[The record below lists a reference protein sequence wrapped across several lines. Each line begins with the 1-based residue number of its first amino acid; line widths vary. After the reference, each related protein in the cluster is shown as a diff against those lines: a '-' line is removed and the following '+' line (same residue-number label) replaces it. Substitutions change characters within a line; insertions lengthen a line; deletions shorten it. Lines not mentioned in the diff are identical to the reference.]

1 MMKRFFLFL
10 GALLFSAGTVLG
22 NWASVSGGVHTI
34 AIKTDGTLWSWGYN
48 GWGQLGLG
56 DTTQR
61 TTPTQVGTETT
72 WASVSGGDYYTIAI
86 KTDGTLWSWGY
97 NSYGQLGLG
106 DTSQRSTTTQ
116 VGTETTWASVSGAG
130 SHTIAIKTDGTLWS
144 WE

>member
-1 MMKRFFLFL
+1 MQRKMMKRFFLFL

-22 NWASVSGGVHTI
+22 NWASVSGGCSH
-34 AIKTDGTLWSWGYN
+34 
-48 GWGQLGLG
+48 
-56 DTTQR
+56 
-61 TTPTQVGTETT
+61 
-72 WASVSGGDYYTIAI
+72 TIAI

-116 VGTETTWASVSGAG
+116 VGTETTWASVSGG
-130 SHTIAIKTDGTLWS
+130 CSHTIAIKTDGTLWS